1 LGLIDLGLIDLGLID
16 LGLIGLGNDIR
27 GGEGGSTI

>member
-1 LGLIDLGLIDLGLID
+1 MADRLGLIDLGLIDLRLID
-16 LGLIGLGNDIR
+16 LGNDIR

>member
-1 LGLIDLGLIDLGLID
+1 MADRLGLIDSRLIDSGLID
-16 LGLIGLGNDIR
+16 LGNDIR